1 MISTRCGRRARAFKR
16 EKDFMTNLNAA
27 GERFDKAVAR
37 LETSLGKWVE
47 SSSQDA
53 AGWAKERERLDAELG
68 SLRDDHARVSRQLKK
83 LSARHDALRRVTD
96 TVSGQLDATVGELA
110 ELLEA

>member
-1 MISTRCGRRARAFKR
+1 MA
-16 EKDFMTNLNAA
+16 NLNAA
-27 GERFDKAVAR
+27 GERFDNAVAR
-37 LETSLGKWVE
+37 LETALDKWVDD
-47 SSSQDA
+47 SNQNA

-68 SLRDDHARVSRQLKK
+68 SLKDDHARVSRQLKE